1 MENKTLNILIVEDD
15 PKHLAD
21 AKAEMQKRIEAGIKI
36 NVDYASVLADAIKN
50 ISETKYDGI
59 KSDVFFPTGYQ
70 SKKDKEIKQEIA
82 HILKESLSKGYCGEK
97 LVNKALSYIST
108 WENGSD
114 DNKILAPIGVNLAEQ
129 VKDTTQ
135 FIFCT
140 STYHHGAKTQAVF
153 EYARQN
159 KIAMI
164 DANPQDLDGED
175 SSKNW
180 CKAYQTLIQNIIK
193 EDLGKIPSI
202 FGNFDE
208 VNNYRKKF
216 NSIISDYR
224 LESDEII
231 TIRATDDA
239 LMEEQKR
246 NETEMNNMRI

>member
-1 MENKTLNILIVEDD
+1 MENKTLDILIVEDD
-15 PKHLAD
+15 LKHLTD

-36 NVDYASVLADAIKN
+36 NVNYASNLADAMKCTSEKQYHGI
-50 ISETKYDGI
+50 ISDI
-59 KSDVFFPTGYQ
+59 FFPTGYE
-70 SKKDKEIKQEIA
+70 SEDDKEVKNEIA
-82 HILKESLSKGYCGEK
+82 TIMKKSLYCGIE
-97 LVNKALSYIST
+97 LANKALSYIST

-114 DNKILAPIGVNLAEQ
+114 DNEILAPIGVNLAEQ

-159 KIAMI
+159 KIALI
-164 DANPQDLDGED
+164 DANPLDLDGED

-180 CKAYQTLIQNIIK
+180 SKAYQTLIQNRIK

-202 FGNFDE
+202 SGNFDE

-246 NETEMNNMRI
+246 DETEMDNIWI